1 MGVRDTLVNV
11 MINLVVNARDA
22 MPEGGVVRIV
32 GDSNAS
38 AVLLAVEDQGTGIP
52 AQVLP
57 RMFRPFFST
66 KRDRGM
72 GMGLSIA
79 RQVMRQLGGNIT
91 AANRPEGG
99 ARFEL
104 QFPRMGAH
112 DKIESNTWDPAQ
124 PDSP

>member
-1 MGVRDTLVNV
+1 
-11 MINLVVNARDA
+11 
-22 MPEGGVVRIV
+22 VVRIT
-32 GDSNAS
+32 GESNPS
-38 AVLLAVEDQGTGIP
+38 GVLLAIEDQGTGIP
-52 AQVLP
+52 DHVLP
-57 RMFRPFFST
+57 GMFRPFFST

-104 QFPRMGAH
+104 QFPRINAH
-112 DKIESNTWDPAQ
+112 VYKIESDTWGPDE
-124 PDSP
+124 PDST